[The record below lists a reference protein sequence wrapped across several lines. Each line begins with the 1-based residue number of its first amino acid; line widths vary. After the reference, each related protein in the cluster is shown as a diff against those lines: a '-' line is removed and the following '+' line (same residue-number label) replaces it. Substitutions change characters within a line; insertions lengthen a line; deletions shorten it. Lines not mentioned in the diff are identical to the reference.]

1 MIAVFIGPDDS
12 ETCNGCAD
20 AVDGNPYDVED
31 VPEPGEFECMSR
43 CRHMIQ
49 IQGED
54 IPDDL
59 PLLAWDGAFGLV
71 SSTVDEGALADMGD
85 VVDSIDMVD
94 TTTDTTAVDTS
105 DPVALAALI
114 VDAGIDLEMLA
125 AEADLTVEEIAAVQA
140 ELDRTI
146 ASASVGD
153 MIAAGDVDILT
164 QALTDATIRDEAI
177 VLGATGLDNP
187 EDAYTLRDALNQSEN
202 ETYIVE
208 LQDDELW
215 HVITED
221 QATITDTQ
229 LPQ

>member
-1 MIAVFIGPDDS
+1 
-12 ETCNGCAD
+12 
-20 AVDGNPYDVED
+20 
-31 VPEPGEFECMSR
+31 
-43 CRHMIQ
+43 
-49 IQGED
+49 
-54 IPDDL
+54 
-59 PLLAWDGAFGLV
+59 
-71 SSTVDEGALADMGD
+71 
-85 VVDSIDMVD
+85 
-94 TTTDTTAVDTS
+94 
-105 DPVALAALI
+105 VALAALI

-177 VLGATGLDNP
+177 VLGSTGLDNP